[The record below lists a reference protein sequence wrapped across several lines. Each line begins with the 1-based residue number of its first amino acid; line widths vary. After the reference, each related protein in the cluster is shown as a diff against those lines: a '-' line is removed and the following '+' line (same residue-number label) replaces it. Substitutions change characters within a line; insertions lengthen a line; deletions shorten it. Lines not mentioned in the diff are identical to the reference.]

1 MPLPQMAKS
10 MGLQKQLI
18 GMRSY
23 YCAFLF
29 LIGTL
34 GLSAPQR
41 AATQFAPSWPPI
53 SKEDRELKD
62 NPLHPG
68 DAAMVL
74 YREVQTDNAKSLE
87 THYMRIKI
95 FKEEGKKHAD
105 VEIPYFENRSEVQN
119 IQARSVSPDGQST
132 EFAGAVFDKVVV
144 KTRRFRVNVKAL
156 TLPNVQ
162 VGSILEYSYTL
173 HFHKDIPDVIKH
185 PENYILTFTIAYP
198 AARWTVQG
206 ELFVRHAHFVLRP
219 FSPHTHIEIR
229 TKGLPKGVSPQV
241 QPDRVLLDVDNVPG
255 VLEEEFSPPE
265 EAMHGEVYLFY
276 TAGYYSNEGFWSD
289 LGRMEFGEIEKF
301 LSKSKVIQQE
311 AARLVGPNDTDEA
324 KLRKI
329 YERVQQIRALS
340 FEPSKTEKERE
351 RENLKPNKTAEDVLT
366 RGYAFGNEINLLF
379 VALAREA
386 GLTAYPVR
394 VASRNHN
401 FFLKSV
407 PDPSQL
413 DAEVVQVRLAEKT
426 LYLDPATLHCPFGL
440 LPWEE
445 TGTFGIRLD
454 KVLTALVQIPPAN
467 SADAIIERKGSFH
480 LDKNGNLEGKL
491 EVNFHGQEALSRQLH
506 AQNQDEPAR
515 KKDLEEEARNWLPQG
530 ATAKLTT
537 ATGWE
542 GSNGILKAVFE
553 VEAPSF
559 GSQAGERLLFPINTL
574 QRRSERP
581 FQASSRENPIY
592 FNYGYQEV
600 DDVTLQLPAG
610 YKVESLPVTR
620 GIRNRGYLY
629 RFSTEEKGAAVKLTR
644 NFVMDTY
651 YYLPTQ
657 YAELRNFYDFVR
669 TNDEDQAILQLLPG
683 K

>member
-1 MPLPQMAKS
+1 MALPRMAKS
-10 MGLQKQLI
+10 MGFQKQLF

-23 YCAFLF
+23 YCVFLF
-29 LIGTL
+29 LIGAL
-34 GLSAPQR
+34 GLSVPQR
-41 AATQFAPSWPPI
+41 AVTQSAASWPPI
-53 SKEDRELKD
+53 SKEDREIKD

-87 THYMRIKI
+87 THYTRIKI

-105 VEIPYFENRSEVQN
+105 VEIPYFENRSEVLN
-119 IQARSVSPDGQST
+119 IQARTVSPDGQST
-132 EFAGAVFDKVVV
+132 EFAGTVFDKVVV

-173 HFHKDIPDVIKH
+173 HLHKDIPDVIKH
-185 PENYILTFTIAYP
+185 PENYILTGTIAFP

-219 FSPHTHIEIR
+219 FSPHTHLEIR
-229 TKGLPKGVSPQV
+229 TIHLKGVSPQT
-241 QPDRVLLDVDNVPG
+241 QPDGRVLMDVDNVPG

-265 EAMHGEVYLFY
+265 EAMQGEVYLFY
-276 TAGYYSNEGFWSD
+276 TVGYYSNEGFWD
-289 LGRMEFGEIEKF
+289 DVGKVEFGQIEKF
-301 LSKSKVIQQE
+301 LSRSKMIQQE
-311 AARLVGPNDTDEA
+311 AARLVGPNDTDET
-324 KLRKI
+324 KLRKL
-329 YERVQQIRALS
+329 YERVQQIRAVS
-340 FEPSKTEKERE
+340 FEPSKTEQERE

-366 RGYAFGNEINLLF
+366 RGYAFANEINLLF
-379 VALAREA
+379 VALVREA

-401 FFLKSV
+401 FFLKAV

-445 TGTFGIRLD
+445 SDTYGIRLD
-454 KVLTALVQIPPAN
+454 KVWADLVQIPPAN
-467 SADAIIERKGSFH
+467 SADAIIERTGSFH
-480 LDKNGNLEGKL
+480 LDKDGNLLGKL

-506 AQNQDEPAR
+506 AQNADEPAR
-515 KKDLEEEARNWLPQG
+515 KKDLEEEARKWLPQG
-530 ATAKLTT
+530 ATAKLTS

-559 GSQAGERLLFPINTL
+559 GSQVGDRLLFPINTL
-574 QRRSERP
+574 QRRSEKP

-600 DDVTLQLPAG
+600 DDVTLQLPQG
-610 YKVESLPVTR
+610 YTVENLPVTR
-620 GIRNRGYLY
+620 GMRSRAYLY
-629 RFSTEEKGAAVKLTR
+629 RFSTEEKGGVVKLTR
-644 NFVMDTY
+644 NFVMETY
-651 YYLPTQ
+651 YFLPTQ
-657 YAELRNFYDFVR
+657 YAELRNFYNFVR
-669 TNDEDQAILQLLPG
+669 TNDEEQAILQLLPG